1 MERDKE
7 IHQFNHTFNMLERK
21 NVSISGVKKIDSFD
35 NEEFLIESVMGY
47 LVLKGEGLELVK
59 LDTRDGVVTIKGM
72 VNSFT
77 YVDDTNKKNKE
88 NSVISRLF
96 KWHLLNN

>member
-7 IHQFNHTFNMLERK
+7 IHQFNHTFNMIERK

-96 KWHLLNN
+96 K